1 MNPAFLNSMEKEPTM
16 YFSLEKNGMD
26 IKAFAK
32 CIEGTATE
40 QQAPL
45 AYGISIDSRTAKAG
59 DAFFALR
66 GENFDGHRFIPAA
79 EKAGCVF
86 AVVEYVPENC
96 TIPCI
101 IVKNTT
107 EALGKFARSYKN
119 LFRPITLAV
128 TGSVGKTTTKQFIF
142 SVLETKYPTNVT
154 KGNFNNEIGL
164 PLTVMNLNADHQALL
179 LEMGM
184 NHKGEISYLSHIAEP
199 DIAVITNIGSSHL
212 ENLGSREGIR
222 DAKMEIIDGMKKGGI
237 LILNANE
244 PLLDGVDTKELTTIY
259 IGIENPTAAYS
270 AENIRM
276 YDDHMLFDIRMRNTA
291 IMKDIRI
298 NVVGKH
304 HIHNALAAT
313 VCGMILGISEE
324 NIRRGLLNFV
334 GADMRQS
341 ITEKDGI
348 TVIEDCYNASPES
361 MRAGLDVL
369 CHTAKVKGN
378 RPVAVL
384 GDMKELGDVS
394 AEAHFGVGKYAESC
408 GIAQLITF
416 GSAAVGIARGAIEGG
431 MSEENVLIIEDS
443 DNAENAAK
451 LLKTVLRENDA
462 VLFKASRAVAL
473 ERLIR
478 LL

>member
-1 MNPAFLNSMEKEPTM
+1 MNPEFPNSMEKETTM
-16 YFSLEKNGMD
+16 YFSLEKNGID
-26 IKAFAK
+26 IKTFAEF
-32 CIEGTATE
+32 IEGTATAQE
-40 QQAPL
+40 APL
-45 AYGISIDSRTAKAG
+45 AYDISIDSRTAKAG
-59 DAFFALR
+59 EAFFALR

-96 TIPCI
+96 SIPCI

-107 EALGKFARSYKN
+107 EALGKFARSYKD

-164 PLTVMNLNADHQALL
+164 PLTVLNLNADHQALL

-244 PLLDGVDTKELTTIY
+244 PLLDGVDTKGLTALY

-270 AENIRM
+270 AERIRM
-276 YDDHMLFDIRMRNTA
+276 YDDHMLFDIRMRSTA
-291 IMKDIRI
+291 VMKDIRI

-313 VCGMILGISEE
+313 VCGMLLGISEE

-341 ITEKDGI
+341 ITEKNGI
-348 TVIEDCYNASPES
+348 TVIED
-361 MRAGLDVL
+361 
-369 CHTAKVKGN
+369 
-378 RPVAVL
+378 
-384 GDMKELGDVS
+384 
-394 AEAHFGVGKYAESC
+394 
-408 GIAQLITF
+408 
-416 GSAAVGIARGAIEGG
+416 
-431 MSEENVLIIEDS
+431 
-443 DNAENAAK
+443 
-451 LLKTVLRENDA
+451 
-462 VLFKASRAVAL
+462 
-473 ERLIR
+473 
-478 LL
+478 

>member
-1 MNPAFLNSMEKEPTM
+1 MEKETTM
-16 YFSLEKNGMD
+16 YFSLEKTGMD
-26 IKAFAK
+26 IKTFAEFV
-32 CIEGTATE
+32 EGKAKE

-45 AYGISIDSRTAKAG
+45 AYGISIDSRTAKQG

-107 EALGKFARSYKN
+107 EALGKFARSYKD

-142 SVLETKYPTNVT
+142 SVLETKYLTNVT

-164 PLTVMNLNADHQALL
+164 PLTVLNLNADHQALL

-244 PLLDGVDTKELTTIY
+244 PLLDGVDTKGLTTLY

-276 YDDHMLFDIRMRNTA
+276 YDDHMLFDIRMRNTV
-291 IMKDIRI
+291 ILKDIRI

-313 VCGMILGISEE
+313 VCGMILGIAEE

-334 GADMRQS
+334 GADMRQA
-341 ITEKDGI
+341 ITEKNGI
-348 TVIEDCYNASPES
+348 TIIEDCYNASPES

-369 CHTAKVKGN
+369 CHTAKVKEN

-394 AEAHFGVGKYAESC
+394 AEAHFGVGKYAAGC

-416 GSAAVGIARGAIEGG
+416 GNAAVGIARGAIEGG

-443 DNAENAAK
+443 DNAENAAA

>member
-1 MNPAFLNSMEKEPTM
+1 M
-16 YFSLEKNGMD
+16 YFSLEKNGLH
-26 IKAFAK
+26 ITTFAEFVNGK
-32 CIEGTATE
+32 TTAND
-40 QQAPL
+40 APL
-45 AYGISIDSRTAKAG
+45 AFGISIDSRTAKAG

-86 AVVEYVPENC
+86 AVVEYIPENC
-96 TIPCI
+96 NIPCI
-101 IVKNTT
+101 VVENTT
-107 EALGKFARSYKN
+107 TALGRFSRSYKN
-119 LFRPITLAV
+119 LFQPVTLAV

-142 SVLETKYPTNVT
+142 SVLETKYATNVT

-164 PLTVMNLNADHQALL
+164 PLTVLNLHADHQALL

-199 DIAVITNIGSSHL
+199 DIAVITNIGSSHM

-244 PLLDGVDTKELTTIY
+244 PLLADVCTQDLTKIY
-259 IGIENPTAAYS
+259 IGIENENATYS
-270 AENIRM
+270 ANHIRM
-276 YDDHMLFDIRMRNTA
+276 YDDYMLFDLHMHHA
-291 IMKDIRI
+291 CLMKDLRI
-298 NVVGKH
+298 NVIGKH
-304 HIHNALAAT
+304 HIHNALTAA
-313 VCGMILGISEE
+313 VCGILLGISDE
-324 NIRRGLLNFV
+324 NIRQGLLNFV
-334 GADMRQS
+334 PADMRQS
-341 ITEKDGI
+341 ITDKSGI

-361 MRAGLDVL
+361 MRAGLNVL
-369 CHTAKVKGN
+369 CHTAKVKAC

-384 GDMKELGDVS
+384 GDMKELGESS
-394 AEAHFGVGKYAESC
+394 AQAHFGVGEYVASC
-408 GIAQLITF
+408 GVDQLITF
-416 GSAAVGIARGAIEGG
+416 GSAAADIAEGAVSAG
-431 MSEENVLIIEDS
+431 MSEQNILVIRDS
-443 DNAENAAK
+443 DNAENAAE
-451 LLKTVLRENDA
+451 LLKTVLRENDV

>member
-1 MNPAFLNSMEKEPTM
+1 M
-16 YFSLEKNGMD
+16 YFSLEKNGID
-26 IKAFAK
+26 IKTFA
-32 CIEGTATE
+32 EFVNGAANSTAL
-40 QQAPL
+40 L
-45 AYGISIDSRTAKAG
+45 AYGISTDSRTAKRG

-66 GENFDGHRFIPAA
+66 GENFDGHRFLPAA

-86 AVVEYVPENC
+86 AVVEYVPEGC
-96 TIPCI
+96 ALPCI

-107 EALGKFARSYKN
+107 EALGAFARSYKN

-142 SVLETKYPTNVT
+142 SVLETKYKTNVT

-164 PLTVMNLNADHQALL
+164 PLTVLNLNADHNALL

-222 DAKMEIIDGMKKGGI
+222 DAKMEIIDGMREGGV

-244 PLLDGVDTKELTTIY
+244 PLLADVSAKGLTKIY
-259 IGIENPTAAYS
+259 IGAENKNATYS

-276 YDDHMLFDIRMRNTA
+276 HDDYMLFDIRMRNTD
-291 IMKDIRI
+291 IMKDIRV

-304 HIHNALAAT
+304 HIHNALTAT

-324 NIRRGLLNFV
+324 NIRKGLLNFV
-334 GADMRQS
+334 GADMRQA

-369 CHTAKVKGN
+369 CHTAKVKGC

-384 GDMKELGDVS
+384 GDMKELGEAS
-394 AEAHFGVGKYAESC
+394 AEAHFGVGKYAAAC
-408 GIAQLITF
+408 GIAKLITF
-416 GSAAVGIARGAIEGG
+416 GSAAVDIARGAVASG
-431 MSEENVLIIEDS
+431 MPEKNVLVIENAAD
-443 DNAENAAK
+443 AENAAK
-451 LLKTVLRENDA
+451 LLKTVLQENDA

>member
-1 MNPAFLNSMEKEPTM
+1 MEKEITM
-16 YFSLEKNGMD
+16 YFSLEKNGID
-26 IKAFAK
+26 IKTFAEF
-32 CIEGTATE
+32 IEGTATE
-40 QQAPL
+40 QKAPL
-45 AYGISIDSRTAKAG
+45 AYGISIDSRTAKEG

-86 AVVEYVPENC
+86 AVVEYIPENC

-101 IVKNTT
+101 IVENTT
-107 EALGKFARSYKN
+107 KALGKFARSYKD

-164 PLTVMNLNADHQALL
+164 PLTVLNLNADHQALL

-244 PLLDGVDTKELTTIY
+244 PLLDGVDTKGLATIY

-276 YDDHMLFDIRMRNTA
+276 YDDHMFFDIRMRNTV
-291 IMKDIRI
+291 ILKDIRV

-313 VCGMILGISEE
+313 VCGMILGIAEE

-341 ITEKDGI
+341 ITEKNGI

-369 CHTAKVKGN
+369 CHTAKVKSN

-394 AEAHFGVGKYAESC
+394 EEAHFGVGKYAASS
-408 GIAQLITF
+408 GIAHLITF
-416 GSAAVGIARGAIEGG
+416 GNAAVGIAKGAIEGG

-443 DNAENAAK
+443 DNAENAAA
-451 LLKTVLRENDA
+451 LLKTVLCENDT

>member
-1 MNPAFLNSMEKEPTM
+1 LNHQFVKIEKETNM
-16 YFSLEKNGMD
+16 YFSLEKNGID
-26 IKAFAK
+26 IKTFA
-32 CIEGTATE
+32 EFADGTASTE
-40 QQAPL
+40 SAPS
-45 AYGISIDSRTAKAG
+45 AYGISTDSRTTKTG
-59 DAFFALR
+59 DVFFALK

-79 EKAGCVF
+79 EKAGCAF
-86 AVVEYVPENC
+86 AVVEYIPENC
-96 TIPCI
+96 TLPCV

-107 EALGKFARSYKN
+107 EALGRFSRAYKN

-142 SVLETKYPTNVT
+142 SVVSTKYETNVT

-164 PLTVMNLNADHQALL
+164 PLTVLNLTAEHQALL

-184 NHKGEISYLSHIAEP
+184 NHKGEISHLSHIAEP
-199 DIAVITNIGSSHL
+199 DIAVITNIGSSHM

-222 DAKMEIIDGMKKGGI
+222 DAKMEIIDGMRAGGI

-244 PLLDGVDTKELTTIY
+244 PLLANVSAEGLTKIY
-259 IGIENPTAAYS
+259 IGIENPSATYS
-270 AENIRM
+270 AENIRIN
-276 YDDHMLFDIRMRNTA
+276 DDHMLFDLSMHGTD
-291 IMKDIRI
+291 IMKNIRVNI
-298 NVVGKH
+298 IGRH
-304 HIHNALAAT
+304 HVHNALTAA
-313 VCGMILGISEE
+313 VFGMLLGISEG

-334 GADMRQS
+334 PADMRQS

-361 MRAGLDVL
+361 MRASLDVL

-384 GDMKELGDVS
+384 GDMKELGDGS
-394 AEAHFGVGKYAESC
+394 QQAHFGVGEYAAKCSV
-408 GIAQLITF
+408 AQLVTF
-416 GSAAVGIARGAIEGG
+416 GQSAVDIARGAITNG
-431 MSEENVLIIEDS
+431 MPEQNVLIIKNS
-443 DNAENAAK
+443 DDAENAVS
-451 LLKTVLRENDA
+451 LLKTVLRENDT

-478 LL
+478 MI